1 MTKRI
6 VVLVISVVLL
16 LVGASV
22 AVAGGAL
29 MAVFGSDNTL
39 ATGPERV
46 STDTSALV
54 VVMDDIHGSNGFATT
69 VDDPTLKIT
78 DTSPGR
84 DVFIGIAPKSDVD
97 QHLADVAVDKAT
109 DFDVDHFS
117 FKTDRQEGSTRPSSP
132 AAQLF
137 WTARGSGRQAT
148 LDWKITD
155 GSYRMV
161 LIYADASPGVAVN
174 GRFALTVPHLF
185 GIGLAI
191 LIGGIIAAVI
201 GVVLLIVGIRMRPRT
216 AVPPAAPYRP

>member
-39 ATGPERV
+39 AAGPERV

-84 DVFIGIAPKSDVD
+84 DAFIGIAPKSDVD
-97 QHLADVAVDKAT
+97 RYLANVAVDKAT
-109 DFDVDHFS
+109 DFDVDHFR

-132 AAQLF
+132 AAQLL

-174 GRFALTVPHLF
+174 GRFALTMPHLF